1 MTSKPLGGRGKKA
14 PYETVTMRVPVP
26 LVSQLEEIVDNYR
39 NEVIAGIPATQK
51 LMDRDDVIQE
61 AKKILKGTRSPKQSV
76 LKLLQVLYGDDV
88 TEDSLK

>member
-14 PYETVTMRVPVP
+14 PYETVIMRVPVP
-26 LVSQLEEIVDNYR
+26 LVPQLEEIIDNYR
-39 NEVIAGIPATQK
+39 NEVVAGIPVTQK
-51 LMDRDDVIQE
+51 LKDRDDVIQE
-61 AKKILKGTRSPKQSV
+61 VKKILKFKKSAKQSI